1 MPKKQTP
8 INRVNKF
15 FSEEDFSLDINMGR
29 VAIEND
35 GNFVVILYRVDR
47 ANTNT
52 NVYGESGKD
61 EVRFFPP
68 VELRVIP
75 IMNAP
80 ELGVYNKDAGSVSYL
95 QDGPLEF
102 DIYTSQLDE
111 LDVEI
116 RRGDFIGYPV
126 TENIIRYCRIVNDG
140 IKNYDNEHTIVGYKG
155 AFRTV
160 NCAAISEDEFR
171 GL

>member
-15 FSEEDFSLDINMGR
+15 FGSEDFDLDIQLGR
-29 VAIEND
+29 EAIEGD

-47 ANTNT
+47 NNTNT
-52 NVYGESGKD
+52 NIYGESGKD
-61 EVRFFPP
+61 EVRFFAPQ
-68 VELRVIP
+68 ELRVIP
-75 IMNAP
+75 IMKAP
-80 ELGVYNKDAGSVSYL
+80 ELGVYNKGAGSVSYL
-95 QDGPLEF
+95 QDGQLEF
-102 DIYTSQLDE
+102 GIYVAQLIE
-111 LDVEI
+111 LNIEM

-126 TENIIRYCRIVNDG
+126 TENIIRYFRIVNDG

-160 NCAAISEDEFR
+160 MCAPVDENEFTA
-171 GL
+171 L